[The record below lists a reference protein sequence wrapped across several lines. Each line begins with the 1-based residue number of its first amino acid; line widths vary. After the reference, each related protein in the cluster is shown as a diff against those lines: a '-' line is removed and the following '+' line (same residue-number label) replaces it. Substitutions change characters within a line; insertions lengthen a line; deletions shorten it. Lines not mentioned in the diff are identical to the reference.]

1 MGKSIQSDGPVSELE
16 RILEEKKRILVGGF
30 IETENGIN
38 LKKLTREEKEKIKRA
53 IKKKKK
59 KLDKKKVAA
68 EEESS
73 DEEEVKVNKEKIDA
87 VVPKTE
93 LDPSIEVEYV
103 EKDEFL
109 LTGKY
114 YDEFKNVFQYFTKP
128 APALILNKESE
139 EGANRHGKKTEEEQQ
154 PEEKPLS
161 RKQRKQLKQLRVAQ
175 LKALVKRPDV
185 VEV

>member
-1 MGKSIQSDGPVSELE
+1 MGKSIQENGGISDLE
-16 RILEEKKRILVGGF
+16 KILEQKKRLLAGGM

-59 KLDKKKVAA
+59 KIALKKAAA
-68 EEESS
+68 EEDAT
-73 DEEEVKVNKEKIDA
+73 DEEEDRIDIEKIEKI
-87 VVPKTE
+87 VPKPE
-93 LDPSIEVEYV
+93 VDPSIEVEYV

-114 YDEFKNVFQYFTKP
+114 YDEFKNVFQFFQKP

-139 EGANRHGKKTEEEQQ
+139 EQPHRHHKKGDEEE
-154 PEEKPLS
+154 
-161 RKQRKQLKQLRVAQ
+161 
-175 LKALVKRPDV
+175 
-185 VEV
+185 